1 MVTDYNDV
9 RSALIEA
16 VQAYSS
22 ELNVYQYVPRTLVP
36 PCAIVKPR
44 GTRTIDYQQM
54 QSRSALAKWY
64 FDVMLVIGLVDEEA
78 AQNLA
83 GELISPGSPLVT
95 CLLGAKFPTGFSQVT
110 EGSVN
115 NMMFGQALYTYAELK
130 VTVIA

>member
-1 MVTDYNDV
+1 MTNYNDV
-9 RSALIEA
+9 RDGLTEA
-16 VQAYSS
+16 VQIYSS
-22 ELNVYQYVPRTLVP
+22 DLNVYQYVPRTLVP

-54 QSRSALAKWY
+54 QGRSTLAKWY

-83 GELISPGSPLVT
+83 GELISPGSPLIT
-95 CLLGAKFPTGFSQVT
+95 CLLKAKFPTGFSQVT
-110 EGSVN
+110 EGAVN

-130 VTVIA
+130 VTVIS